1 MQSRL
6 DKSNALYP
14 FHNKQI
20 PFHKNRLQKFL
31 FDGTSRLTDHFPRA
45 GARFLD
51 LTFRPLVT
59 SPLLLTFFTH
69 HNQRVVRS
77 LKAFRRFLVISDIH
91 IGDAVMTQASITA
104 VRDLFPDAH
113 VDYVINKAARPLIE
127 GNPEVTRVLPF
138 FTGGFFPSAADLAEL
153 SDLVKREPYD
163 LCLNFS
169 PFIKDKDIV
178 ADGHGI
184 LNILT
189 HSPVIIGNEKAT
201 VRINHFIYHDYRFT
215 RDLLSIVAQ
224 PVRKEAFRGVR
235 LTLTDS
241 AIERAWRFA
250 SDAGLSAAMPTVFY
264 NPDGA
269 SRFTRMPFEK
279 QADLLARL
287 ARLEALILLGAG
299 HSEAGIGERLKA
311 SLPVLFRSKV
321 KIIPSD
327 MPLEVFSALIDFS
340 DVFISGDTGPL
351 HLAAARRYSRSG
363 RFVFRNRTAVLSLF
377 GATPARMSGY
387 DSFQAGYLP
396 ANQDA
401 PSWSYTSGSPC
412 RNITCL
418 NKMFKTCRSVRCF
431 EEVDVQ
437 GLAQVVTSY
446 LEGLTHPPD
455 VRKEQGTV

>member
-1 MQSRL
+1 MPFPL
-6 DKSNALYP
+6 KKSDL
-14 FHNKQI
+14 HNCPHKKEI
-20 PFHKNRLQKFL
+20 PSYNSRLQKTI

-51 LTFRPLVT
+51 LTFRPLAA
-59 SPLLLTFFTH
+59 SPLLFTFFTH

-91 IGDAVMTQASITA
+91 IGDAVMAQASITA

-113 VDYVINKAARPLIE
+113 VDYVINKAVRPLIE

-138 FTGGFFPSAADLAEL
+138 FTGGFFPSAGNLAEL
-153 SDLVKREPYD
+153 SDLVKGEPYD

-184 LNILT
+184 LNIMT
-189 HSPVIIGNEKAT
+189 YAPVIIGNEKDSA
-201 VRINHFIYHDYRFT
+201 RINHIIYHDYRFT

-235 LTLTDS
+235 LTLSDS
-241 AIERAWRFA
+241 AIEQARRFA
-250 SDAGLSAAMPTVFY
+250 SDAGLSSGAPTVLY
-264 NPDGA
+264 NPDAA
-269 SRFTRMPFEK
+269 SRYSRMPFEK

-299 HSEAGIGERLKA
+299 HTEAGIGERLKA

-327 MPLEVFSALIDFS
+327 IPLEVFSALIDFS

-351 HLAAARRYSRSG
+351 HLAAARRYPRSG

-387 DSFQAGYLP
+387 DSFQPGYLP

-401 PSWSYTSGSPC
+401 PSWSYTAGSPC

-418 NKMFKTCRSVRCF
+418 NKMYKTCRTVRCF
-431 EEVDVQ
+431 EEVDMQ
-437 GLAQVVTSY
+437 GLARLVTSY
-446 LEGLTHPPD
+446 LEGLTHTPG
-455 VRKEQGTV
+455 VQKKQGTV

>member
-1 MQSRL
+1 MSRRL
-6 DKSNALYP
+6 DQSNARYP
-14 FHNKQI
+14 LHKKEI
-20 PFHKNRLQKFL
+20 PIHSDRLQKVL

-51 LTFRPLVT
+51 LIFRPVVG
-59 SPLLLTFFTH
+59 SPLLFTLFTH

-91 IGDAVMTQASITA
+91 IGDAVMAQASISA

-138 FTGGFFPSAADLAEL
+138 FTGGFFPSAASLAEL
-153 SDLVKREPYD
+153 RALIKAESYD

-184 LNILT
+184 LNIMT
-189 HSPVIIGNEKAT
+189 YAPVIMGNEKDSA
-201 VRINHFIYHDYRFT
+201 RINHFIYHEYWFT
-215 RDLLSIVAQ
+215 RDLLSIVTQ
-224 PVRKEAFRGVR
+224 PVRKEDFRGVR
-235 LTLTDS
+235 LTLSDS
-241 AIERAWRFA
+241 AIEQARRFS
-250 SDAGLSAAMPTVFY
+250 SDVDLSSGMPIILY
-264 NPDGA
+264 NPDAA
-269 SRFTRMPFEK
+269 SCFTRMPFEK

-299 HSEAGIGERLKA
+299 HTDAGIGERLKA
-311 SLPVLFRSKV
+311 RLPVHLRSRV

-363 RFVFRNRTAVLSLF
+363 RFVFRNRTAVLSFF
-377 GATPARMSGY
+377 GATPSRMSGY

-401 PSWSYTSGSPC
+401 PSWAYTAGSPC

-418 NKMFKTCRSVRCF
+418 NKMYKTCRTVRCF

-437 GLAQVVTSY
+437 GLSRRVSSY
-446 LEGLTHPPD
+446 LEGQACPPA
-455 VRKEQGTV
+455 VRKEQGKV

>member
-1 MQSRL
+1 MPRRL
-6 DKSNALYP
+6 KKNNTLYSL
-14 FHNKQI
+14 HKKQI
-20 PFHKNRLQKFL
+20 PIHNNRLQKVL

-51 LTFRPLVT
+51 LTVRPLVT
-59 SPLLLTFFTH
+59 SSLLFTFFTH

-91 IGDAVMTQASITA
+91 IGDAVMAQASITA

-113 VDYVINKAARPLIE
+113 VDYVINKAASSLIE

-138 FTGGFFPSAADLAEL
+138 FTGGFFPSAANLAEL
-153 SDLVKREPYD
+153 SDLVKGEPYD

-184 LNILT
+184 LNIMT
-189 HSPVIIGNEKAT
+189 YAPVIMGNEKDTA
-201 VRINHFIYHDYRFT
+201 RINHFIYHDYRFT

-241 AIERAWRFA
+241 AIEQARRFA
-250 SDAGLSAAMPTVFY
+250 SDAGLSSGMPTVFY
-264 NPDGA
+264 NPDAA
-269 SRFTRMPFEK
+269 SRYTRMPFEK
-279 QADLLARL
+279 QADLLVRL

-299 HSEAGIGERLKA
+299 HTEAGIGERLKA
-311 SLPVLFRSKV
+311 SLPVLFRSKL

-363 RFVFRNRTAVLSLF
+363 RFVFHNRTAVLSLF

-387 DSFQAGYLP
+387 DSFQPGYLP

-401 PSWSYTSGSPC
+401 PSWSYTAGSPC

-418 NKMFKTCRSVRCF
+418 NKMYKTCRTVRCF

-437 GLAQVVTSY
+437 SLAQRVRSY
-446 LEGLTHPPD
+446 LEGLAHPPA

>member
-1 MQSRL
+1 MSRRL
-6 DKSNALYP
+6 EKSNTLYALQKKQMP
-14 FHNKQI
+14 IHN
-20 PFHKNRLQKFL
+20 NRLQKVL

-51 LTFRPLVT
+51 LTFRSIAA
-59 SPLLLTFFTH
+59 SPLLFTFFTH
-69 HNQRVVRS
+69 HNRRVVQSIRS
-77 LKAFRRFLVISDIH
+77 FRRFLVISDIH
-91 IGDAVMTQASITA
+91 IGDAVMAQASISA
-104 VRDLFPDAH
+104 VRDLFPNAQ
-113 VDYVINKAARPLIE
+113 VDYVINKVALPVIE

-138 FTGGFFPSAADLAEL
+138 FTGGFFPSPANLAEL
-153 SDLVKREPYD
+153 SDLVKGEPYD

-169 PFIKDKDIV
+169 PFIKDKDIM
-178 ADGHGI
+178 ADGDGI
-184 LNILT
+184 LNIMT
-189 HSPVIIGNEKAT
+189 YTPVIIGNEKDSA
-201 VRINHFIYHDYRFT
+201 RINHFIYHNYRFT
-215 RDLLSIVAQ
+215 RDLLSIVAR
-224 PVRKEAFRGVR
+224 PVRKEDFRGVR
-235 LTLTDS
+235 LTLADS
-241 AIERAWRFA
+241 AVERAQRFA
-250 SDAGLSAAMPTVFY
+250 SDAGLSSGVPTVLY

-269 SRFTRMPFEK
+269 SRFTRLPFEK

-287 ARLEALILLGAG
+287 TRLEALILLGAG
-299 HSEAGIGERLKA
+299 HTEAGIGERLKA
-311 SLPVLFRSKV
+311 TLPVLFRSKV

-387 DSFQAGYLP
+387 DSFQPGYLP

-401 PSWSYTSGSPC
+401 PSWSYTAGSPC

-418 NKMFKTCRSVRCF
+418 NKMYKTCRSVRCF
-431 EEVDVQ
+431 EEVDVR
-437 GLAQVVTSY
+437 GLSRRIRSY
-446 LEGLTHPPD
+446 LEGLARPPA

>member
-1 MQSRL
+1 MPFPL
-6 DKSNALYP
+6 KKSDL
-14 FHNKQI
+14 HNCPHKKEI
-20 PFHKNRLQKFL
+20 PSYNSRLQKTI

-51 LTFRPLVT
+51 FTFPPLVNN
-59 SPLLLTFFTH
+59 LLLSTLFTH
-69 HNQRVVRS
+69 HNRRVVQS
-77 LKAFRRFLVISDIH
+77 LKAFRRFLVIPDIH
-91 IGDAVMTQASITA
+91 IGDAVMTQASISA

-113 VDYVINKAARPLIE
+113 VDYVVNKAAYPLIE

-138 FTGGFFPSAADLAEL
+138 FTGGFFPSAANLAEL
-153 SDLVKREPYD
+153 RDLVKSEPYD

-169 PFIKDKDIV
+169 PFIKDKEIV
-178 ADGHGI
+178 PDGHGI
-184 LNILT
+184 LNIM
-189 HSPVIIGNEKAT
+189 SYAPVIIRNEKDTA
-201 VRINHFIYHDYRFT
+201 RINHFIYHDYRFT

-241 AIERAWRFA
+241 AIEQAGRFA
-250 SDAGLSAAMPTVFY
+250 SDTGLSSAMPTVLY

-287 ARLEALILLGAG
+287 VRLEALILLGAG
-299 HSEAGIGERLKA
+299 HTEAGIGERLKA

-327 MPLEVFSALIDFS
+327 VPLEVFSALIDFS

-363 RFVFRNRTAVLSLF
+363 GFVFRNRTAVLSLF

-387 DSFQAGYLP
+387 DSFQPGYLP

-401 PSWSYTSGSPC
+401 PSWSYTAGSPC

-418 NKMFKTCRSVRCF
+418 NKMYKTCRTVRCF
-431 EEVDVQ
+431 EEVDVR
-437 GLAQVVTSY
+437 GLARRVRSY
-446 LEGLTHPPD
+446 LEGQAHPPAG
-455 VRKEQGTV
+455 RKEQGTV